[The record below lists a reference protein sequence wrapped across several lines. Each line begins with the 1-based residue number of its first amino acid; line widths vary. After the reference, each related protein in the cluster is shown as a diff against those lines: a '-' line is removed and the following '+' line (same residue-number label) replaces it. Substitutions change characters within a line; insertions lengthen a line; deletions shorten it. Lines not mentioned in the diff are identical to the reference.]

1 MRISDWSSDVCSSY
15 LEAGHR
21 RVPPELGEVVDAV
34 PVGLLPE
41 AAVAV
46 RDDLVR
52 DRRLGGRDREHAV
65 TELLGRQVR
74 SCGLQP
80 PGEQVGRR
88 VAQADR
94 AVSRGVPAG
103 THSSENR
110 RAWTAW
116 ARTGNSLRLP
126 A

>member
-41 AAVAV
+41 AVVAV

-65 TELLGRQVR
+65 TERLGRQVR

-80 PGEQVGRR
+80 PEEQVGLR
-88 VAQADR
+88 VEHAER
-94 AVSRGVPAG
+94 VGSRGGIAG
-103 THSSENR
+103 PRSEGHTVEIQYQKRN
-110 RAWTAW
+110 
-116 ARTGNSLRLP
+116 
-126 A
+126 